1 MEPKHGKEDYAK
13 IMKMT
18 PQDIHSYAFEE
29 AAVVKIKAT
38 KSERHSNL
46 IKIQKKQRKQLEK
59 RQNNQTQG
67 DTKLEIQR
75 IIDNPELMQTPEQ
88 ALDLIEMQD
97 FTVKE
102 LSRKEIKKMDKL
114 RENAMSDI
122 EIDGEVVK
130 PAAMSTAVKIS

>member
-1 MEPKHGKEDYAK
+1 
-13 IMKMT
+13 
-18 PQDIHSYAFEE
+18 
-29 AAVVKIKAT
+29 
-38 KSERHSNL
+38 
-46 IKIQKKQRKQLEK
+46 
-59 RQNNQTQG
+59 
-67 DTKLEIQR
+67 
-75 IIDNPELMQTPEQ
+75 
-88 ALDLIEMQD
+88 MQD